1 MALSITQRQVFR
13 TAFNAIHNPPTA
25 TDPVKASKY
34 NQVEKNKMVKEL
46 TPFII
51 YLYKKYMDAKITESA
66 GDFVTLVFENI
77 NIPISIGDTL
87 LGGKFKN
94 KRIVVKSISKNE
106 KGDITING
114 KPLLKFRLID
124 EMFQNPTYKD
134 ANPKPASPTIFRS
147 PVDIEN
153 ELEEAQAVS
162 GGKVHKFITGKNL
175 GFKGKKY
182 SEIHFETL
190 GIDNKNGT
198 IRLKIIAPKEIFGN
212 EMNLDFRTVRR
223 GSFFKTDTAAKFELS
238 EGLYKPANI
247 KAYYEALCKSEGITP
262 LPVKFGNVGKGGAVL
277 TFNPKTMK
285 PLYISFDV
293 NRMSDP
299 EYAVIHELTHQIKL
313 ETEQNAY
320 LGKQDQSPKFRK
332 LQNRLIEK
340 YMYSKFSDIFLKE
353 DLRKWFGKGKTGS
366 SGGGG
371 WDRYGSDGQKLG
383 KCGDGDDG
391 DAYAACLSKEK
402 AAKLGPKGRAAFVR
416 RKRADQKKA
425 GDAKKGGEQKKGQK
439 PTFSKTGA
447 SEGIQETIK
456 KVDGKYVVYPKK
468 GGDRLGTHDTYKD
481 ALKQL
486 QAIEA
491 SKARLEST
499 TPSDVIKDLDKVK
512 NDLLKKVDA
521 LIVKKKKLYSNVDIE
536 SPMSVEEKKLD
547 KDIAELFSQIN
558 KLVLQ
563 KRKIMKESVINEKQ
577 LKGLDGISPNQ
588 TLDKISK
595 VQKLKIIKEP
605 GNIIDFIVPDWAK
618 SKYKVWQV
626 IGTGKIKKNI
636 SGDFFL
642 EGKGPIKSSPAF
654 KTMDDLI
661 DGVDWKSMEQ
671 TRRFNEGSNNSKF
684 IDEIYYDSSG
694 NPCKYPTT
702 LDGRCLDKYHPSSTM
717 REPLSEMPM
726 GDLQKIDQFADKQ
739 LNPIDVV
746 LTDKHFFDRLNDPR
760 NDKEIS
766 QAELIGFFKRLG
778 KNKKQFLDFLDKY
791 KEVVAVDDR
800 TNINIPFMKQTNK
813 AIAKTI
819 MRKKDFKSSTPKL
832 DI

>member
-332 LQNRLIEK
+332 LQNRLLEK

-371 WDRYGSDGQKLG
+371 WDRYGTDGQKLG
-383 KCGDGDDG
+383 KCGDGDEG

-402 AAKLGPKGRAAFVR
+402 AAKLGPEGRAAFVR

-447 SEGIQETIK
+447 SEG
-456 KVDGKYVVYPKK
+456 
-468 GGDRLGTHDTYKD
+468 
-481 ALKQL
+481 
-486 QAIEA
+486 
-491 SKARLEST
+491 
-499 TPSDVIKDLDKVK
+499 
-512 NDLLKKVDA
+512 
-521 LIVKKKKLYSNVDIE
+521 
-536 SPMSVEEKKLD
+536 
-547 KDIAELFSQIN
+547 
-558 KLVLQ
+558 
-563 KRKIMKESVINEKQ
+563 VINEKQ

>member
-371 WDRYGSDGQKLG
+371 WDRYGTDGQKLG
-383 KCGDGDDG
+383 KCGDGDEG

-402 AAKLGPKGRAAFVR
+402 AAKLGPEGRAAFVR

-447 SEGIQETIK
+447 SEG
-456 KVDGKYVVYPKK
+456 
-468 GGDRLGTHDTYKD
+468 
-481 ALKQL
+481 
-486 QAIEA
+486 
-491 SKARLEST
+491 
-499 TPSDVIKDLDKVK
+499 
-512 NDLLKKVDA
+512 
-521 LIVKKKKLYSNVDIE
+521 
-536 SPMSVEEKKLD
+536 
-547 KDIAELFSQIN
+547 
-558 KLVLQ
+558 
-563 KRKIMKESVINEKQ
+563 VINEKQ

-717 REPLSEMPM
+717 REPLSEIPM
-726 GDLQKIDQFADKQ
+726 SDLQKIDQFADKQ

>member
-25 TDPVKASKY
+25 TEPVKASKY
-34 NQVEKNKMVKEL
+34 NQVEKNKMVKDL

-51 YLYKKYMDAKITESA
+51 YLYKKYMDAKITEST

-124 EMFQNPTYKD
+124 EMFQNPTYKN
-134 ANPKPASPTIFRS
+134 ANPKPASPTIFKS

-223 GSFFKTDTAAKFELS
+223 GSFFKTDTAAKFELR

-262 LPVKFGNVGKGGAVL
+262 LPVKFGSVGKGGAVL

-371 WDRYGSDGQKLG
+371 WDRYGTDGQKLG
-383 KCGDGDDG
+383 KCGDGDEG

-402 AAKLGPKGRAAFVR
+402 AAKLGPEGRAAFVR

-447 SEGIQETIK
+447 SEG
-456 KVDGKYVVYPKK
+456 
-468 GGDRLGTHDTYKD
+468 
-481 ALKQL
+481 
-486 QAIEA
+486 
-491 SKARLEST
+491 
-499 TPSDVIKDLDKVK
+499 
-512 NDLLKKVDA
+512 
-521 LIVKKKKLYSNVDIE
+521 
-536 SPMSVEEKKLD
+536 
-547 KDIAELFSQIN
+547 
-558 KLVLQ
+558 
-563 KRKIMKESVINEKQ
+563 VINEKQ

-717 REPLSEMPM
+717 REPLSEIPM
-726 GDLQKIDQFADKQ
+726 SDLQKIDQFADKQ

>member
-447 SEGIQETIK
+447 SEG
-456 KVDGKYVVYPKK
+456 
-468 GGDRLGTHDTYKD
+468 
-481 ALKQL
+481 
-486 QAIEA
+486 
-491 SKARLEST
+491 
-499 TPSDVIKDLDKVK
+499 
-512 NDLLKKVDA
+512 
-521 LIVKKKKLYSNVDIE
+521 
-536 SPMSVEEKKLD
+536 
-547 KDIAELFSQIN
+547 
-558 KLVLQ
+558 
-563 KRKIMKESVINEKQ
+563 
-577 LKGLDGISPNQ
+577 
-588 TLDKISK
+588 
-595 VQKLKIIKEP
+595 
-605 GNIIDFIVPDWAK
+605 
-618 SKYKVWQV
+618 
-626 IGTGKIKKNI
+626 
-636 SGDFFL
+636 
-642 EGKGPIKSSPAF
+642 
-654 KTMDDLI
+654 
-661 DGVDWKSMEQ
+661 
-671 TRRFNEGSNNSKF
+671 SNNSKF